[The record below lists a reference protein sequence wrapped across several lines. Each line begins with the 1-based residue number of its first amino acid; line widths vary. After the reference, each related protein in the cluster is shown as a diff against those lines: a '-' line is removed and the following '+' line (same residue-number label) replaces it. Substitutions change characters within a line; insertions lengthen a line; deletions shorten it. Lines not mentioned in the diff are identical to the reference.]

1 MIRIAFYSDDN
12 GIYTGIWDQLRRA
25 YNVAEIYEIGGD
37 PANANPG
44 SGWYVVAAA
53 EDVPGH
59 KVAFSPLGVR
69 SPGSLSIDLLQLEGD
84 ETLIFGANQSNNV
97 FGAELVVFID
107 TPGKGSLYN
116 FQAAAI
122 ALHSLLGG
130 DRG

>member
-1 MIRIAFYSDDN
+1 MIRLAFYSDD
-12 GIYTGIWDQLRRA
+12 GGGHTGFWDQLRRA
-25 YNVAEIYEIGGD
+25 YGVAEIYEIGGE

-69 SPGSLSIDLLQLEGD
+69 SPGTTRLEDVVLGGD
-84 ETLIFGANQSNNV
+84 ETLIFGANQSGNV

-130 DRG
+130 ASG